1 MGFFDFLKDL
11 DIKAPEPEPQRGT
24 VIQTDDSGRIATT
37 PIGTPDRPVSRIISR
52 DEFRDMQDTSQGRS
66 FEQAQEDLAPEQK
79 MLALSR
85 QPTTPVG
92 IRSFGP
98 PSARANV
105 PDVMGGF
112 RQGDVTVNQATG
124 MDLFRDMDAQRR
136 RQMYPM
142 PSPQEQAQMAQGYED
157 AFTPR
162 DEIMTRLAVGNP
174 REKKIYNLASAFLND
189 DSRLDTEDAIT
200 MAMDQVNREEYLAN
214 VQAFSPRSDKT
225 FVPEFDRDN
234 EGLDPNDQQALFFAD
249 PTFPQSALFGARLKN
264 PNELFQ
270 EENRS
275 QANLSQLGS
284 KTGGISTFADAKK
297 EIEEGKSGGIKD
309 LNFLQKV
316 MAVARNPIGR
326 IMGYETDD
334 KGMLTMKGLADMEAD
349 KQRSQAIYAEGQRQ
363 RNLDRD
369 RAMRKAQMQQQQAP
383 VVEEEEEEKRKF
395 FQRNPMSMQAYL
407 NQFRPAGMTGDVPL
421 TMYGQLGGEYK
432 YFMSDGGTSDV
443 PRGDTGE
450 VTGAGGPKDDLV
462 GPFMLSNKEY
472 VLPNEQIKMY
482 GGGNYE
488 TGVKRLER
496 DRMNAL
502 RNFA

>member
-1 MGFFDFLKDL
+1 NVEREAFSTRD
-11 DIKAPEPEPQRGT
+11 QR
-24 VIQTDDSGRIATT
+24 
-37 PIGTPDRPVSRIISR
+37 RPS
-52 DEFRDMQDTSQGRS
+52 
-66 FEQAQEDLAPEQK
+66 ADLASFSAGSP
-79 MLALSR
+79 
-85 QPTTPVG
+85 PPDIN
-92 IRSFGP
+92 IRPRGGV
-98 PSARANV
+98 R
-105 PDVMGGF
+105 DVMGGF
-112 RQGDVTVNQATG
+112 KTGDVTVNQATG
-124 MDLFRDMDAQRR
+124 LDLFRNMDAQRAR
-136 RQMYPM
+136 DFEKRNVLTPATP
-142 PSPQEQAQMAQGYED
+142 PSDSELLDMTIDYNRAFFQPETNQAILRAE
-157 AFTPR
+157 
-162 DEIMTRLAVGNP
+162 NP
-174 REKKIYNLASAFLND
+174 RQKKIYGLVNKYLKDDPDLAENYPNNVFEL
-189 DSRLDTEDAIT
+189 LDFAT
-200 MAMDQVNREEYLAN
+200 DQVNREEYLAN

-234 EGLDPNDQQALFFAD
+234 EGLDPNDQRALFFAD

-264 PNELFQ
+264 PNELFKEQ
-270 EENRS
+270 NVVSADEGSLGGNMVGTAS
-275 QANLSQLGS
+275 QVPPFTTQAYTGSQPKQGVAS
-284 KTGGISTFADAKK
+284 FADAKK
-297 EIEEGKSGGIKD
+297 EIQEGKGGGIKD
-309 LNFLQKV
+309 LNFLQKM

-349 KQRSQAIYAEGQRQ
+349 KKRSQAIYAEGQRQ

-432 YFMSDGGTSDV
+432 YFMSDGGTSNV
-443 PRGDTGE
+443 PRGNTGE

>member
-11 DIKAPEPEPQRGT
+11 DIKAPEPEPQRGMKFSS
-24 VIQTDDSGRIATT
+24 TDEKGSIATSPDGRILSNVEREAFSTR
-37 PIGTPDRPVSRIISR
+37 DQRRPRGEAR
-52 DEFRDMQDTSQGRS
+52 DNINIMPSNKNLVGGQAELRSPRRDMRMEGINIMPSNKNLVGGQTELLNRVENIIAPSLLNLQNRGTNKNLLSDQVENIIGIPS
-66 FEQAQEDLAPEQK
+66 LAP
-79 MLALSR
+79 
-85 QPTTPVG
+85 
-92 IRSFGP
+92 I
-98 PSARANV
+98 
-105 PDVMGGF
+105 
-112 RQGDVTVNQATG
+112 
-124 MDLFRDMDAQRR
+124 
-136 RQMYPM
+136 
-142 PSPQEQAQMAQGYED
+142 
-157 AFTPR
+157 
-162 DEIMTRLAVGNP
+162 
-174 REKKIYNLASAFLND
+174 
-189 DSRLDTEDAIT
+189 
-200 MAMDQVNREEYLAN
+200 
-214 VQAFSPRSDKT
+214 
-225 FVPEFDRDN
+225 VPEFDQDN
-234 EGLDPNDQQALFFAD
+234 EGLDPNDQRALFFAD

-264 PNELFQ
+264 PNELFKEQ
-270 EENRS
+270 NVVSADEGSLGGNMVGTAS
-275 QANLSQLGS
+275 QVPPFTTQAYTGSQPKQGVAS
-284 KTGGISTFADAKK
+284 FADAKK
-297 EIEEGKSGGIKD
+297 EIQEGKGGGIKD
-309 LNFLQKV
+309 LNFLQKM

-349 KQRSQAIYAEGQRQ
+349 KKRSQAIYAEGQRQ

-432 YFMSDGGTSDV
+432 YFMSDGGTSNV
-443 PRGDTGE
+443 PRGNTGE